1 MGSLAVIGGGS
12 LGLLLAGRLAA
23 AGRDATVVT
32 RTAEQAAKLADEGIT
47 IEEAHGGGSVPA
59 TVKAPVRAASLDEAS
74 ALDKDGIALLAVKQ
88 TALTEPFLAR
98 LAELVPA
105 GGTVV
110 PFQNGVGHLERLRAA
125 LPGRTLLPAVTTE
138 GALREGPT
146 TVRHTGRGD
155 VRLGEWDFGPGG
167 DGASD
172 DGPSQDR
179 LRADLEECERF
190 LTEAGF
196 SVILSN
202 ELGEAV
208 LRKLLANAVINPL
221 TAILRIRNGE
231 LPATPDRLRL
241 MRDLFDET
249 YGILGGEGLKDDREA
264 SWQAV
269 LAICERTSRNESSML
284 QDVRAGR
291 ETEIDAINGE
301 VCRMAARQGMRSPWN
316 EAVAALVRAT
326 SNG

>member
-1 MGSLAVIGGGS
+1 MGRLAIIGGGS

-23 AGRDATVVT
+23 AGHDAAVVT
-32 RTAEQAAKLADEGIT
+32 RTAEQAAKLANEGIT
-47 IEEAHGGGSVPA
+47 IEETREAGTVPRA
-59 TVKAPVRAASLDEAS
+59 AKANVRAVAMADAP
-74 ALDKDGIALLAVKQ
+74 ALDAEALVLLAVKQ

-98 LAELVPA
+98 LAALVPA
-105 GGTVV
+105 DGTVV

-138 GALREGPT
+138 GALRDGPT

-167 DGASD
+167 DAATAGEASR
-172 DGPSQDR
+172 DR
-179 LRADLEECERF
+179 RRKKLAECERL

-208 LRKLLANAVINPL
+208 WRKLLVNAVINPL

-241 MRDLFDET
+241 MRDLYDET
-249 YGILGGEGLKDDREA
+249 YGILSGAGLKDELES

-269 LAICERTSRNESSML
+269 LAVCERTSKNESSML

-291 ETEIDAINGE
+291 ETEIDAINGA
-301 VCRMAARQGMRSPWN
+301 VCRLAARQGLRSPWN